1 MRLFDLLA
9 ILTVLAAGFSF
20 LNVRLLKLPTTIGLM
35 ALSLVFSLCLFAFGL
50 FVPAFAE
57 QTRVDHRPF

>member
-9 ILTVLAAGFSF
+9 ILSVLAAGFSF
-20 LNVRLLKLPTTIGLM
+20 LNFRLLKLPTAIALM
-35 ALSLVFSLCLFAFGL
+35 ALSLIFSLCLFALGL

-57 QTRVDHRPF
+57 QTRVDRRPF